1 MFVATAKVLLDYYGN
16 EDPNSKRPEMK
27 KLSQSIHRK
36 FNVSALEIIEKVDD
50 PERCVLGLSLVARSR
65 IEARATMDQVLKFV
79 DESSFARVTSE
90 DVEIF
95 QIE

>member
-1 MFVATAKVLLDYYGN
+1 MFVATAKVILDFYGN
-16 EDPNSKRPEMK
+16 DDSDAKRPEMK
-27 KLSQSIHRK
+27 KLSQAIHRK
-36 FNVSALEIIEKVDD
+36 FNVSALEIIERVDD

-65 IEARATMDQVLKFV
+65 VEARSVMDQVLKFV

-95 QIE
+95 QVE